1 MSDINPGQSVVPPA
15 EPLSPPA
22 PPAPPLGE
30 LPAPRPTKLRIVA
43 IVLFVLG
50 LILAALGVGGVLPG
64 GIGTGAAFA
73 VWGIILFAFSFI
85 PLPRPSASDEPPLP
99 VWERLLGTFYQPTRV
114 FKNLRSNPRWLA
126 AFLVVATIT
135 AIYSI
140 AFFRRLTPEVIV
152 NYTMDKL
159 EQSPIKPPPDRMA
172 QAKEDAMQ
180 QAKQPVQRV
189 QTVAKS
195 YFNQF
200 LLYSF
205 VGALCMLGVLVFG
218 GRINF
223 WQSFAAVIH
232 AALPV
237 VVVQKLLSLLLLY
250 IKDPADIH
258 PILNQEGLVQD
269 NLGFFFAP
277 ADHPVLFVLGS
288 AIGVLSFY
296 GLWLRAKALM
306 NAGYKVSSAAG
317 WGTSISLLVL
327 GLMLGAIFATLF
339 SSFMS

>member
-1 MSDINPGQSVVPPA
+1 LGKIA
-15 EPLSPPA
+15 WYLLSTYSS
-22 PPAPPLGE
+22 LQE
-30 LPAPRPTKLRIVA
+30 LKI
-43 IVLFVLG
+43 
-50 LILAALGVGGVLPG
+50 
-64 GIGTGAAFA
+64 
-73 VWGIILFAFSFI
+73 
-85 PLPRPSASDEPPLP
+85 
-99 VWERLLGTFYQPTRV
+99 
-114 FKNLRSNPRWLA
+114 NPRWLA

-269 NLGFFFAP
+269 NLGFFFLP

-288 AIGVLSFY
+288 AIGVLSFLWPLVKSEGANECWLQSEFHRRLGNIDFALGAGTDARR
-296 GLWLRAKALM
+296 GLRDLVLEFHVVSEDNCSEERRINRSPTNRKV
-306 NAGYKVSSAAG
+306 KVSAVGRSPR
-317 WGTSISLLVL
+317 
-327 GLMLGAIFATLF
+327 LF
-339 SSFMS
+339 SFVTTYKNNWYQSVKEANLVVVGEAYRSE